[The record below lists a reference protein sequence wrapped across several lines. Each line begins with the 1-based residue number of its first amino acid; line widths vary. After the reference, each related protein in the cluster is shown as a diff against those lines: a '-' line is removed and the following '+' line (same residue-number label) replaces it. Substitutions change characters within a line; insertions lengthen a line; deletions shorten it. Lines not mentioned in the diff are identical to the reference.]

1 MGYVDLMKLSDKE
14 LNNIFN
20 QLIKIRDKKGVV
32 VIMEDDPA
40 ITTYNLNSFKRSKR
54 MIGATKK

>member
-1 MGYVDLMKLSDKE
+1 MGYADLMKLSDKE

-20 QLIKIRDKKGVV
+20 QLIKIRDKKRVV
-32 VIMEDDPA
+32 VIMEDDFA